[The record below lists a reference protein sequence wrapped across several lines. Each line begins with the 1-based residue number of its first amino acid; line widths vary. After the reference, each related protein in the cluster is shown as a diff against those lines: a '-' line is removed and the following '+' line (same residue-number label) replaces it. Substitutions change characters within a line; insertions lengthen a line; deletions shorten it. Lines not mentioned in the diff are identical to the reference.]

1 MITSLIRTYSPM
13 VAGWLL
19 SLPLA
24 GPIAHALGL
33 STGQTAA
40 GVAVVLGAAYYAVVR
55 WAESRWPALGV
66 LLGAP
71 TAPLYLRPLLPIT
84 DTGQL
89 RTAGPETTPAGQGHV
104 RRVNAA
110 GYGGHPDTGGRAEP
124 TTGPQTPS
132 GASWAE
138 PPSTRTGLQQVVAM
152 PPVVEPGGTPPV
164 DFDG

>member
-1 MITSLIRTYSPM
+1 MTAVLARASRWLVRREPLWLVGGAGMLVDVLTYALPVVPDRWHPYVNAGLV
-13 VAGWLL
+13 VAGVV
-19 SLPLA
+19 A
-24 GPIAHALGL
+24 GRSQVTPVRKFA
-33 STGQTAA
+33 TGGT
-40 GVAVVLGAAYYAVVR
+40 
-55 WAESRWPALGV
+55 
-66 LLGAP
+66 
-71 TAPLYLRPLLPIT
+71 IT
-84 DTGQL
+84 GTGQL

-132 GASWAE
+132 GASGAN
-138 PPSTRTGLQQVVAM
+138 PLSTRTGLQQVVAM